1 MALTQLQQRLVSLVL
16 ALQFLHGADV
26 LLHREDLALQR
37 RVFRFQLRIL
47 EKVVIIPFKLPV
59 DGRDRRTHRGQD
71 APRDVF
77 KEARPRGQA
86 QNHRCE
92 DRHDQRRDQD
102 GLHPAGPEIFLHP
115 SGASFSR
122 RMDTPHSASI
132 RASAQSGRPITEK

>member
-1 MALTQLQQRLVSLVL
+1 MALAQLQKRLIALVL

-37 RVFRFQLRIL
+37 GIVCFQLCVL
-47 EKVVIIPFKLPV
+47 EEVIVVFFKLPV

-122 RMDTPHSASI
+122 RMDTPHSANI
-132 RASAQSGRPITEK
+132 RASAQSGSPITEK